1 MLLIGKRK
9 EARRKAIEM
18 GKKLTANDFEA
29 MTIHEVADVLLILA
43 QVLRRLPDVPV
54 SDLLEPPEGTNAD
67 KLLARFRQNKGSSE
81 GKSLPDWLEEQ

>member
-1 MLLIGKRK
+1 
-9 EARRKAIEM
+9 M

-54 SDLLEPPEGTNAD
+54 SDLLEQPEVPNAD

-81 GKSLPDWLEEQ
+81 GKSLPDCGTLYDLSNTGPAQNI